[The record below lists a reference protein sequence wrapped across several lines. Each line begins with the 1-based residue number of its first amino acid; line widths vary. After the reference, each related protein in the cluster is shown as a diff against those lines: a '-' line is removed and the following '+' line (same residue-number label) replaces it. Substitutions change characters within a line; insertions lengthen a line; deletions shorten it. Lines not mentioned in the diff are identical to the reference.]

1 MLHHQKPTLLT
12 KLALTISKYLQNMD
26 LMKLDTE
33 ITKDAEVD
41 VYDLDQLETRVK
53 SETKFTGRLKVIFSK
68 SSFRT
73 MKNLHKIEYCTDR
86 EIWIEEGKQDGSR

>member
-26 LMKLDTE
+26 LMKLDTK

-41 VYDLDQLETRVK
+41 VYDLDQVGN
-53 SETKFTGRLKVIFSK
+53 SSKVRDK
-68 SSFRT
+68 
-73 MKNLHKIEYCTDR
+73 MHWKNQSYI
-86 EIWIEEGKQDGSR
+86 